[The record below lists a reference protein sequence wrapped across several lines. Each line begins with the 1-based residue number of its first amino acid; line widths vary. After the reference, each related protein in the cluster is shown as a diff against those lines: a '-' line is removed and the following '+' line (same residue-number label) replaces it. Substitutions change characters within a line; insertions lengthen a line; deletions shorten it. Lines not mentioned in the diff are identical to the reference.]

1 MPRGAIFAMIGIAQ
15 FQRSRAHAF
24 FDHKQMNIRQFR
36 KLHQTV
42 APIVLFPLFVTVCTG
57 VTYRLAKS
65 WFGSSRDQV
74 HWLMVMHEG
83 EYLGP
88 ILEPFY
94 VLLNGLGLLWMLITG
109 GMMVWQNISKSKWV
123 QQLRPIPSAP
133 ASNSASNSA
142 STETNSSQD

>member
-1 MPRGAIFAMIGIAQ
+1 M
-15 FQRSRAHAF
+15 
-24 FDHKQMNIRQFR
+24 DIRQFR

-42 APIVLFPLFVTVCTG
+42 APIVLLPLLVTVCTG

-65 WFGSSRDQV
+65 WFGLSRDQV

-88 ILEPFY
+88 ALEPLY

-109 GMMVWQNISKSKWV
+109 GMMVWQNISKSKWFR
-123 QQLRPIPSAP
+123 QLRQAPSD
-133 ASNSASNSA
+133 ASSPEQRSPQ
-142 STETNSSQD
+142 E